1 LIRTRAD
8 IDTVEVRINDAAR
21 REAALASGAQVIST
35 DYLTAPNIFGNAYA
49 VPPFADGWRC
59 SPIEGACDGQK

>member
-49 VPPFADGWRC
+49 VPPFAAVGGTVR
-59 SPIEGACDGQK
+59 SRGAYDGQK